1 MLSTIH
7 DSYEFIPVRPSIILQ
22 LHRDLYKFSGKSIG
36 GAYKN
41 ADNVIAE
48 EDNDKLLNKYDGTNN
63 TKTLA
68 AKEFMDRVSSGNLV
82 LTEVTRDNFRK
93 LFVALGIIQQ

>member
-1 MLSTIH
+1 MT
-7 DSYEFIPVRPSIILQ
+7 D
-22 LHRDLYKFSGKSIG
+22 DG
-36 GAYKN
+36 
-41 ADNVIAE
+41 NVFFVNCKTAESELDVKGDKRATTETLIAE